1 MRRYGR
7 RYSIFPW
14 KIDGYPADIRLKD
27 LTDEDIAFLDNN
39 MDEFLESIGRTELR
53 SELSDWQQ
61 WHKLEPL
68 TFAENK
74 LLLINNQI

>member
-1 MRRYGR
+1 MCRYGR

-39 MDEFLESIGRTELR
+39 MDEFLESIRKTEL
-53 SELSDWQQ
+53 
-61 WHKLEPL
+61 
-68 TFAENK
+68 AVNY
-74 LLLINNQI
+74 LIGNNGINLNH